1 MILFTYK
8 KPNKLLFFNVIEAK
22 RIHENMIKSGWQH
35 ISTIYAATY
44 MNQIAATIMDDAIP
58 DSIKVQ
64 RIRDLLESE

>member
-8 KPNKLLFFNVIEAK
+8 KGNKLFFLNEIEAQ

-35 ISTIYAATY
+35 ISTIHAATY
-44 MNQIAATIMDDAIP
+44 LNEIAATIMDHAIP